1 MTYVQIIDSWS
12 LSQTSRVLASWILA
26 FLALPLSSI
35 KKTERGESHYRLN
48 SLSFF
53 SSDLVSRFPSEED
66 GRQVQN
72 PSGNLLKATSTI
84 RTWRR
89 VSRSLSSSTN
99 ISSPRKK
106 ALLIVSGS
114 LLLRFALVTWLTLP
128 YEFMILTF
136 RLCHCWLRFWKDL
149 MRGARPNLQDESSR
163 SKRSVWKSG
172 EISVHVSQGT
182 IRDHSGIEH
191 KSIVL

>member
-1 MTYVQIIDSWS
+1 MTHVQIIDSWS

-26 FLALPLSSI
+26 FLALPFSSI
-35 KKTERGESHYRLN
+35 TKTEGEKVTIDWILCHFFLLISCLVFPQRKTVAKFKIQAETFSKPHQQSGHDEGFRGAFHHQQTFQAPE
-48 SLSFF
+48 
-53 SSDLVSRFPSEED
+53 
-66 GRQVQN
+66 
-72 PSGNLLKATSTI
+72 
-84 RTWRR
+84 
-89 VSRSLSSSTN
+89 
-99 ISSPRKK
+99 KK
-106 ALLIVSGS
+106 DLLIVSGS